1 MKNLHVLTTEN
12 QSRLRYNII
21 TKIWELNEFPKYHTD
36 IKSTHNIYITSEEE
50 IKEGDWYLDTSM
62 KSSNF
67 AVNKCDSE
75 RLETVAKQFKNLFK
89 KIILTT
95 DQKLT
100 DGNVQPI
107 PDEFLEWFVKN
118 SSCEEIEI
126 KHIIKEYV
134 DDQDAYGYDVNY
146 YIIITPKEESKT
158 NLEKLLFPELVAELA
173 GYYKNTQLVEKPK
186 EVVEKTTK
194 MYSEE
199 EVKTIIN
206 DIVEKHCTYF
216 SQGIK
221 DGIKLEWFKKFKK

>member
-12 QSRLRYNII
+12 QSRLRYNTI

-146 YIIITPKEESKT
+146 YTIITPKE
-158 NLEKLLFPELVAELA
+158 VADKWKGLISEQVYNALIN
-173 GYYKNTQLVEKPK
+173 YKIEIT
-186 EVVEKTTK
+186 
-194 MYSEE
+194 
-199 EVKTIIN
+199 
-206 DIVEKHCTYF
+206 D
-216 SQGIK
+216 
-221 DGIKLEWFKKFKK
+221 

>member
-12 QSRLRYNII
+12 QSRLRYNTI